1 MTQTTTT
8 RRKQHTVTPYLCC
21 KDASRALDFYKNV
34 FDAVE
39 VMRWTDTSG
48 KIGHAEI
55 TLGDSMIMLA
65 DEHPEIGVLSP
76 QSLGGSPVALHIYV
90 DNVDAVAAKAVDAG
104 ARLLR
109 PVQDQDY
116 GDRNCKLTD
125 PFGHVWMVST
135 HKEDVSR
142 EEMQK
147 RAAGSYEIS

>member
-8 RRKQHTVTPYLCC
+8 SRKKHTITPYLCC
-21 KDASRALDFYKNV
+21 RNASRALDFYKSV

-39 VMRWTDTSG
+39 VTRWTDTSG

-55 TLGDSMIMLA
+55 TLGDSVIMLA
-65 DEHPEIGVLSP
+65 DEHPEISVLSP

-90 DNVDAVAAKAVDAG
+90 DNVDAVAGRAVSAG
-104 ARLLR
+104 AKLLR

-125 PFGHVWMVST
+125 PFGHVWMIST

-142 EEMQK
+142 EEIQK
-147 RAAGSYEIS
+147 RVAGSYEVS